1 MISVS
6 IYSLSVTLT
15 IFYKYINFPADS
27 HRSMTFTDR
36 GYTFRLKISE
46 KNRISDK
53 TRRVEG
59 VNAQGEEKINNF
71 LNLPKGCCIPMP
83 EYRHEFVDITN
94 DAGKPDRLI
103 LLHIKPSIDK
113 VITTTKDEIYLRIGD
128 KTRKLTVEEIRQLEY
143 EKGVAHYE
151 EEVCPYATMEVL
163 DPELLDA
170 YWEKIEAVHQTNE
183 QVLHARQFIVKRH
196 DEDALTNATVLLFG
210 KNVRGFFP
218 HCRIRY
224 IKVDGTSMRTG
235 VEFNVVKDRSFDL
248 PLLKLIPE
256 AKRFISDQL
265 DAHAGERRPLPHL
278 SGVSGVRL
286 GREHHQCRVSQA
298 MEPQRRLH
306 PCSQI
311 R

>member
-1 MISVS
+1 MTPASKIYPALTLEVMVS
-6 IYSLSVTLT
+6 RKEGQYYDVKSAQKKPSELSDIVSAYANAEGGTVV
-15 IFYKYINFPADS
+15 I
-27 HRSMTFTDR
+27 
-36 GYTFRLKISE
+36 G
-46 KNRISDK
+46 ISDK

-71 LNLPKGCCIPMP
+71 LNLPKDCCIPMP

-113 VITTTKDEIYLRIGD
+113 VITTTKDEVYLRIGY

-151 EEVCPYATMEVL
+151 EEVCPYATMEDL

-170 YWEKIEAVHQTNE
+170 YREKIGAVHQTNE
-183 QVLHARQFIVKRH
+183 QVLRARQFIVKRH
-196 DEDALTNATVLLFG
+196 DEDALTNAAVLLFG

-224 IKVDGTSMRTG
+224 IKVDGTG
-235 VEFNVVKDRSFDL
+235 PEFRLAAAETDSGSQEIHLGSVGG
-248 PLLKLIPE
+248 
-256 AKRFISDQL
+256 
-265 DAHAGERRPLPHL
+265 AHNAGERRPVPHL

-286 GREHHQCRVSQA
+286 GREHYQCRMSQA
-298 MEPQRRLH
+298 MGPPWRLH